1 MIDINKKEFTFL
13 EYREFIERHNLES
26 FSKSQI
32 DAFSIDVLEKSK
44 KGELDEYELACA
56 TADYASLHPVIVVRE
71 DLTKSIMYW
80 REAQT
85 ESVDNIPDGIFKS
98 IDDNACRKFKITPLN
113 ILKGI
118 AGINCADTD
127 AIEKARKGEPIGA
140 IKTWAG
146 KEYVKTPNGWRP
158 KGKDKKSSDTES
170 KDSKKTKLSYD
181 SVKEDL
187 MSFLENRER
196 EYYENDNGVLYYDEI
211 ARDFCKE
218 HEGCDKDSVR
228 KFLKKLIWEEEVKG
242 KDAIFWGKRPDNA
255 LEIFKLHEEER
266 KAALKNSAKENKLSS
281 DENKK

>member
-44 KGELDEYELACA
+44 KGELDEYELTCA

-146 KEYVKTPNGWRP
+146 KEYIKTPDGWRP
-158 KGKDKKSSDTES
+158 KGKGNQSNEQES
-170 KDSKKTKLSYD
+170 
-181 SVKEDL
+181 
-187 MSFLENRER
+187 
-196 EYYENDNGVLYYDEI
+196 
-211 ARDFCKE
+211 
-218 HEGCDKDSVR
+218 
-228 KFLKKLIWEEEVKG
+228 
-242 KDAIFWGKRPDNA
+242 
-255 LEIFKLHEEER
+255 
-266 KAALKNSAKENKLSS
+266 KNSAKETKSISDEDKKAKEVEQLKNKLEELKKERKTAFRKQRVLQHELSNTTGGKE
-281 DENKK
+281 DETVS